1 MKDIGFIMLNSSKNI
16 LLIALF
22 TAAFVWSCSD
32 SKPVN
37 EFGDE
42 DYGEV
47 TFTISGDVE
56 GSFSG
61 SQVIGNFSFTVAGG
75 EQETQQQS
83 LATQAEREVFGK
95 IS

>member
-32 SKPVN
+32 SNPVN

-56 GSFSG
+56 GSFPDHKLLAILVLQLPVG
-61 SQVIGNFSFTVAGG
+61 SRKLNNKV
-75 EQETQQQS
+75 
-83 LATQAEREVFGK
+83 
-95 IS
+95 

>member
-32 SKPVN
+32 SNSVN
-37 EFGDE
+37 EFGNE

-56 GSFSG
+56 GSFSW
-61 SQVIGNFSFTVAGG
+61 VLFSITTHPAVMGIF
-75 EQETQQQS
+75 
-83 LATQAEREVFGK
+83 
-95 IS
+95 IMN